1 MSVRWVLVT
10 GTSRGIGRAT
20 ALRLASAGMSVL
32 AGVRNPADG
41 AAIEKESEGR
51 ATSIVLDISR
61 DDSIEQA
68 AEIVRATVGSSGLFG
83 LVNNAAGGGYETPM
97 EYVTREA
104 LEGSF
109 GVTAFG
115 TLLTTRALMPMIRQ
129 AGGRVVNVG
138 AGRIPLP
145 LMGTGFGAKLA
156 MEAMTDVLRV
166 ELRKVGVEVSIV
178 APGMTLWEDVD
189 EQLAVY
195 GRGLDNALAGVSAHD
210 RPRFERKVQKFK
222 AVHRRMMLKAAPA
235 DRVAGT
241 IQRALTAR
249 RPRARYCC
257 GWEQKAGAW
266 MQRLTTERVRDAMVK
281 RILGL

>member
-104 LEGSF
+104 LGGSF
-109 GVTAFG
+109 GVTALG
-115 TLLTTRALMPMIRQ
+115 PC
-129 AGGRVVNVG
+129 
-138 AGRIPLP
+138 
-145 LMGTGFGAKLA
+145 
-156 MEAMTDVLRV
+156 
-166 ELRKVGVEVSIV
+166 S
-178 APGMTLWEDVD
+178 
-189 EQLAVY
+189 
-195 GRGLDNALAGVSAHD
+195 
-210 RPRFERKVQKFK
+210 RP
-222 AVHRRMMLKAAPA
+222 
-235 DRVAGT
+235 
-241 IQRALTAR
+241 AR
-249 RPRARYCC
+249 
-257 GWEQKAGAW
+257 
-266 MQRLTTERVRDAMVK
+266 
-281 RILGL
+281 